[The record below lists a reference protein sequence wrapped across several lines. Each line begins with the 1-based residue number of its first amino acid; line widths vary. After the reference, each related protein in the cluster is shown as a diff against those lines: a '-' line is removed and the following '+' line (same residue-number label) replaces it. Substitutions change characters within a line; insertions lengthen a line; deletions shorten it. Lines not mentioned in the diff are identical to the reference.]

1 MKKITVYWTE
11 VMHFKGDL
19 EVPDGL
25 DKEEEYSCGGE
36 AEYDWVSNNL
46 PFDVA
51 KDIGSEIEWDSIE
64 IEEVE

>member
-1 MKKITVYWTE
+1 MKKVRVYWTE

-19 EVPDGL
+19 VVPDGL
-25 DKEEEYSCGGE
+25 NKEEEYE
-36 AEYDWVSNNL
+36 WVSNNL

>member
-1 MKKITVYWTE
+1 MKKVRVYWTE

-25 DKEEEYSCGGE
+25 DKE